1 MKKNISTKRFFTIML
16 GIMAVTIGVNG
27 QELNDRPASQYLF
40 GQFSTAEVV
49 KKSGLKLTAVMN
61 YNCLTEEMIFIQQG
75 QRLALDNIN
84 SVDTIYLNDR
94 IFIPSG
100 DVFYELVTDDE
111 ACLFIQHN
119 STAKIDGEIVGY
131 GETSQLSNVKTVS
144 SLRENGQFFYM
155 DMPENIE
162 VNYKPVAY
170 IGYQGE
176 GEIFYNRRT
185 LIKIFP
191 DMKSQIRKYFK
202 ENRPDLEKR
211 TDLIKLVSF
220 INNNL

>member
-1 MKKNISTKRFFTIML
+1 MKNNIFGKRFLAITLVVMAV
-16 GIMAVTIGVNG
+16 IMAAKGR
-27 QELNDRPASQYLF
+27 QLNDGPASQYLF
-40 GQFSTAEVV
+40 RQFSSAEVV
-49 KKSGLKLTAVMN
+49 KKSGLRLTAVMN

-94 IFIPSG
+94 VFIPSG
-100 DVFYELVTDDE
+100 EVFHELVIDDD
-111 ACLFIQHN
+111 ARLFMRHK
-119 STAKIDGEIVGY
+119 STAKVGGEIVGY
-131 GETSQLSNVKTVS
+131 GETSQLSNVKTLS

-155 DMPENIE
+155 DIPDNIE

-170 IGYQGE
+170 IGYKGE
-176 GEIFYNRRT
+176 TEIFYNRRT

-191 DMKSQIRKYFK
+191 DMKSRIRQYFK

-211 TDLIKLVSF
+211 ADLVRLVTF
-220 INNNL
+220 INESL